1 MAKSYRTRS
10 TKGPGGTR
18 RYTTQSSSGA
28 VKSTMSYSTG
38 SSSRM
43 SISRNSNGS
52 VTQRTTQKLGDG
64 FTKRTTKTL
73 VSKPKTP
80 KAPKPPKMPK
90 MKTTFVK
97 ESKPTTVKPY
107 KAPKTPKPK
116 PFKWPTSKATTSRAR
131 TKVSSNSSNK
141 GSGKFFFWITVTA
154 LLYMAFVAITG
165 ITP

>member
-90 MKTTFVK
+90 MKTSIIK
-97 ESKPTTVKPY
+97 ESKPVKLKPY
-107 KAPKTPKPK
+107 RVPKAPKSK
-116 PFKWPTSKATTSRAR
+116 PFKWPTAKRTTRTPQSGSKGNGTLTSTFLTPLLVFAAFLF
-131 TKVSSNSSNK
+131 V
-141 GSGKFFFWITVTA
+141 FA
-154 LLYMAFVAITG
+154 LIFG
-165 ITP
+165 